1 MLHLVICDDEPSQLA
16 LLEAYVRQW
25 AGEKK
30 TDIKI
35 SQCRNAQQFLFLW
48 EEERAVDIAL
58 LDIDM
63 PGMNGICL
71 AHKLRGEGERLPIIF
86 VTGLTD
92 YVLEGYDVEAVSYLL
107 KPVRKDKL
115 FACLDKAADRR
126 RKEEPSLLLEM
137 PGGTARLGLKEIC
150 YVESTAHD
158 TLVYRACG
166 GEGLRCRT
174 GIRQLEESLCVAGG
188 SFFKIHR
195 SYLVNL
201 SWASRITRKE
211 VVMDT
216 GQALPIARGRWEAV
230 NQAYLDYYRGKRG
243 E

>member
-16 LLEAYVRQW
+16 LLETCVRQW
-25 AGEKK
+25 AGERK

-35 SQCRNAQQFLFLW
+35 SQCQSAQQFLFLW
-48 EEERAVDIAL
+48 EEGRSVDIAL

-71 AHKLRGEGERLPIIF
+71 AHKLRSKGERLQIIF

-92 YVLEGYDVEAVSYLL
+92 YVLEGYEVEAVSYLL

-115 FACLDKAADRR
+115 FSCLDKAADRCG
-126 RKEEPSLLLEM
+126 KEEPSLLLGI
-137 PGGTARLGLKEIC
+137 PGGTARIRLKEIS

-158 TLVYRACG
+158 TLIYRTCG

-188 SFFKIHR
+188 GFFKIHR

-201 SWASRITRKE
+201 SCVGRITRKE

-216 GQALPIARGRWEAV
+216 GKALPIARGRWEAV
-230 NQAYLDYYRGKRG
+230 NQAYLGYYRAKRG

>member
-16 LLEAYVRQW
+16 LLETCVRQW
-25 AGEKK
+25 AGERK

-35 SQCRNAQQFLFLW
+35 SQCQSAQQFLFLW
-48 EEERAVDIAL
+48 EEGRSVDIAL

-63 PGMNGICL
+63 PGMNGLCL
-71 AHKLRGEGERLPIIF
+71 AHKLRSKGERLQIIF

-92 YVLEGYDVEAVSYLL
+92 YVLEGYEVEAVSYLL

-115 FACLDKAADRR
+115 FSCLDKAADRCG
-126 RKEEPSLLLEM
+126 KEEPSLLLGI
-137 PGGTARLGLKEIC
+137 PGGTARIRLKEIS

-158 TLVYRACG
+158 TLIYRTCG

-188 SFFKIHR
+188 GFFKIHR

-201 SWASRITRKE
+201 SCVGRITRKE

-216 GQALPIARGRWEAV
+216 GKALPIARGRWEAV
-230 NQAYLDYYRGKRG
+230 NQAYLDYYRAKRG

>member
-71 AHKLRGEGERLPIIF
+71 AHKLRSEGERLPIIF

-137 PGGTARLGLKEIC
+137 PGGTARLRLKEIC

-201 SWASRITRKE
+201 GQVTGVGRETAALAGGREVPVSRTQY
-211 VVMDT
+211 
-216 GQALPIARGRWEAV
+216 QALNRAFIRLFRREG
-230 NQAYLDYYRGKRG
+230 
-243 E
+243 